1 MKEIHPYRTKQRE
14 MILQFFAAHP
24 RRMFL
29 CKRFNRAEK
38 HFGRG
43 RNIISNPYTA
53 EPGRKVKKVYGIRRE
68 QRFLPI

>member
-1 MKEIHPYRTKQRE
+1 MKEIRPYRTKQQGNDTAFLPH
-14 MILQFFAAHP
+14 IQA
-24 RRMFL
+24 MFL